1 MTDRPN
7 LCIQIG
13 LHKTGTTTLN
23 HEFYPKH
30 PDIHHLGKPY
40 DLDDPVRLLM
50 EEINL
55 TPEAEFDLE
64 GCRERFGKAVLPHLE
79 GNKLVTINESS
90 LASGVGVERS
100 VVARRMREV
109 CGQIKT
115 LFVLR
120 RQDEI
125 LRSYYFQA
133 IGTRK
138 SRLTFEDWLN
148 EGWVFARPA
157 AFSLIDY
164 YHLVAPY
171 VATFGRKR
179 VGVFLYEDL
188 VANSERFA
196 RELSSFMGIDPE
208 ASVHLM
214 AAKPRNPRMSR
225 LHVLMYR
232 LPGLRRLARWI
243 RSRAP
248 RPVVAALRWLA
259 ARSGRAK
266 AEMSPEISRRLIEF
280 IGDSNRRL
288 AEEFDVRLARHGYPL
303 PLAVAAGPQPAL
315 RR

>member
-40 DLDDPVRLLM
+40 DHDDPVRLLM

-64 GCRERFGKAVLPHLE
+64 DCKRRFAQAVLPHLK

-90 LASGVGVERS
+90 LAGGVGVERS
-100 VVARRMREV
+100 VVARRLRAV
-109 CGQIKT
+109 CGSCKI
-115 LFVLR
+115 LVVLR
-120 RQDEI
+120 RQDEL

-133 IGTRK
+133 VGTQK
-138 SRLTFEDWLN
+138 SRLAFEDWLS

-171 VATFGRKR
+171 AAAFGRER
-179 VGVFLYEDL
+179 VGVFLFEDL
-188 VANSERFA
+188 VANPDSFA
-196 RELSSFMGIDPE
+196 RELSSFMGIDAG
-208 ASVHLM
+208 ASARLM

-225 LHVLMYR
+225 LHVFVR
-232 LPGLRRLARWI
+232 KWPGLLRLAQWI
-243 RSRAP
+243 REGGP
-248 RPVVAALRWLA
+248 RPAVAALRWLA
-259 ARSGRAK
+259 GRSGRAE
-266 AEMSPEISRRLIEF
+266 AEMTPELARRLVDF
-280 IGDSNRRL
+280 IGRSNRRL
-288 AEEFDVRLARHGYPL
+288 AQEFGLPLDRHSYPL
-303 PLAVAAGPQPAL
+303 PAMGSEP
-315 RR
+315 